1 MKPLDQAET
10 TDAGADSANLVD
22 RLIDKWQIYFIT
34 FSYDTISHTPPEPYL
49 MCAVLWIQLILM
61 RIRIRHFTL
70 IRIRIQA
77 LSSKNYNFSSKIK

>member
-1 MKPLDQAET
+1 MQKYLLDSSTLKQDIVLQNKLVSINPLVT
-10 TDAGADSANLVD
+10 KVL
-22 RLIDKWQIYFIT
+22 DKKVLKKYLAV
-34 FSYDTISHTPPEPYL
+34 DTISHTPPEPYL

-77 LSSKNYNFSSKIK
+77 LSSKN